1 MNTGPP
7 RPAVRRQ
14 LGGRKKSGKLRPR
27 LREPCMEPGSPP
39 PHPALP
45 ASRKGKACLGFVPV
59 VLPALAQATK

>member
-39 PHPALP
+39 PPP
-45 ASRKGKACLGFVPV
+45 GSASLEEREGVFGVRSRGSPS
-59 VLPALAQATK
+59 TSTGD